1 MTQSAVARVN
11 VKDNVVGR
19 VMHEVWCPHARK
31 LRECLVFLWDD
42 WKVVDLLCVRV
53 LLEVDW
59 LMLVIPDGSDLAK
72 A

>member
-1 MTQSAVARVN
+1 MTQSAVARVD

-42 WKVVDLLCVRV
+42 WKVVDLLYF
-53 LLEVDW
+53 LKLT
-59 LMLVIPDGSDLAK
+59 G
-72 A
+72 